1 MNHGLKSYDKYSV
14 KTGHDGKWMF
24 EKDGSPVLD
33 EKISS
38 GLMLDEITVKTL
50 NGNVKNYGSFLVDS
64 DVKKPE
70 PKIEEEKKVVIVAK
84 IDLPQPPNGEELK
97 KDLTLEKL
105 QGFNNEE
112 LNAVLALCSKAE
124 MLGLVG
130 IELPKQKLQ
139 LTNHGNCIIMV
150 KEKLNELKAN

>member
-14 KTGHDGKWMF
+14 KTGRDGNWMF
-24 EKDGSPVLD
+24 EKDGSPILD

-38 GLMLDEITVKTL
+38 GVMLDEITVKSI
-50 NGNVKNYGSFLVDS
+50 NSNVRNYGFYFIDS
-64 DVKKPE
+64 EAKKEVEVKKE
-70 PKIEEEKKVVIVAK
+70 EVKIIAK

-97 KDLTLEKL
+97 KDLSLDKL
-105 QGFNNEE
+105 KSFNNEE

-139 LTNHGNCIIMV
+139 ITNHSNCIVMV
-150 KEKLNELKAN
+150 KEKLNELKEN

>member
-14 KTGHDGKWMF
+14 KTGRDGNWMF
-24 EKDGSPVLD
+24 EKDGSPILD

-38 GLMLDEITVKTL
+38 GLMLDESTVKTL
-50 NGNVKNYGSFLVDS
+50 NGYVKSFGFYLVGND
-64 DVKKPE
+64 DVKKSE
-70 PKIEEEKKVVIVAK
+70 PVKKEEPIVIAKIEI
-84 IDLPQPPNGEELK
+84 PQTPNGEELK
-97 KDLTLEKL
+97 KDLSLDKL
-105 QGFNNEE
+105 KSFNNEE

-139 LTNHGNCIIMV
+139 ITNHSNCIVMV
-150 KEKLNELKAN
+150 KEKLNELK

>member
-14 KTGHDGKWMF
+14 KTGRDGKWMF
-24 EKDGSPVLD
+24 KEDGSPILD

-38 GLMLDEITVKTL
+38 GVMLDEITVKNI
-50 NGNVKNYGSFLVDS
+50 NGNVRNYGFYLVDTEKAK
-64 DVKKPE
+64 DQEVKKE
-70 PKIEEEKKVVIVAK
+70 ETAVVVTKIEM
-84 IDLPQPPNGEELK
+84 PQPPNGEELK

-105 QGFNNEE
+105 QGFNNDE

-130 IELPKQKLQ
+130 IELTKQKLQ
-139 LTNHGNCIIMV
+139 LTNHGNCIVMV